1 MTTLDYGNLSSQILQ
16 EERAAL
22 IASATKQLKEQD
34 QEYFGTQTY
43 HNTVIFNLDVD
54 LGALENAKY
63 AVNAYSVKQYVNN
76 FFNQIL
82 SPTANIEYKGHVTFS
97 GVNPTQF
104 AQSPVIHNA
113 LSLSSI
119 DNLANFPEPEL
130 LKTPALVGDVKN
142 YIDETY
148 RLINLSLEYTAEQV
162 VEARLNQIL
171 PDAIDYFIDIS
182 LGEKLAYFS
191 DEYVFPRVEQ
201 QVSTALEVQVAPAV
215 SSAIQDDL
223 AAFAQSITNDYT
235 TAIARAIESIDPG
248 NSWTEAQIQNI
259 AAEVDNIVVP
269 DIVDT
274 QLNLKVAPM
283 AKAALADDLNA
294 LQASVTDAYQIEIAQ
309 AIAGIDQSGR
319 WSEAQI
325 QEIAAT
331 VDNVTVPEIVDTQL
345 NLKVAPM
352 AKAAL
357 ADDLN
362 ALQASVTDAYQIEIA
377 QAIAGIDQS
386 GRWSEAQIQEIAAA
400 VDNVTVPE
408 IVDTQLTLKV
418 APMAK
423 AALADDLNAL
433 QLSVTDAYQIE
444 IAQAI
449 AGIDQSGRWSEAQIQ
464 EIAAAVDNVTV
475 PEIVDTQLTL
485 KVAPM
490 AKAAL
495 ADDLNALQLSV
506 TDAYQTEI
514 AQAIAGIDQSGGWS
528 EAQIQEIA
536 AAVDNVTVPEIVDTQ
551 LNLKV
556 APMAKAALA
565 DDLNALQASVTDAYQ
580 TEIAQAIAGIDQSGG
595 WSEAQI
601 QEIAAAVDNVTVPD
615 IVANQLSTKLGS
627 LGDNTVADALSAM
640 AQSIT
645 TDYRNEISQAIES
658 IGQSNSWTQGQIE
671 EIAAAVDNIIVPDI
685 VDTQLSLKV
694 APLAKAALASD
705 LYQLETAVTEAYT
718 AAITQAVDNISQSNN
733 WTQAQIEEIAA
744 NIDMVTVP
752 DIVDAQL
759 NLKVAPLAITAIED
773 SLNALQAS
781 VTEAYR
787 AEIAQALQ
795 GIEPDDSWTQSQ
807 IENIAA
813 AVSTAI
819 TSDIVDNQL
828 SAKLGALG
836 DNTVADAL
844 SAMTQ
849 SITTS
854 YRAEINQAIEDIGQ
868 SSSWT
873 QGQIEEIAAA
883 VDNINVPDIVD
894 TQLNLKVAPLAK
906 AAIADD
912 LYQLENS
919 VTEAYTAAIVQAI
932 DNINQGSNWT
942 QAQIESIAA
951 NVDTITVP
959 DIVNNHL
966 NAKLGTLGEQ
976 TVADALFAMA
986 QSITTSYRT
995 EINQAIESID
1005 LGNSWTQAQI
1015 ENIAANVDSVNV
1027 PQLIDTQLSA
1037 KVAPLA
1043 KAALADDLNALVA
1056 SVTAAYQ
1063 AEITQAID
1071 SIEQGNQWTQAQI
1084 EDIAANVDSI
1094 TVPQLI
1100 DTQLSSK
1107 VAPLAKAALADDLNA
1122 LVASVTA
1129 AYQAEITQAIDSIDQ
1144 GNQWTQ
1150 AQIEDIAANVDTVTV
1165 PDIVDAQ
1172 LSLKVAP
1179 LAKVALADDLLAL
1192 ESAVTEAYNTAIT
1205 QALDSISQGNSWN
1218 QEQIESIAAAVDAI
1232 TVPSIVD
1239 NQLNAKLGE
1248 LGDQT
1253 VADALFAMAQSI
1265 TQTYRA
1271 EINQGIDQINNWT
1284 QGQIEDIAANVDT
1297 ITVPEIV
1304 DNHLN
1309 AKLGTLGEQTVADA
1323 LSTMAQSLT
1332 TSYRTEINQAI
1343 ESIDLG
1349 NSWTQ
1354 TQIENIAANVDSIN
1368 VPQIIDTQLS
1378 AKVAPLAKAA
1388 LADDLSALVASVTA
1402 AYQAEITQAI
1412 DSIAQGT
1419 QWTQAQIEDIAANVD
1434 IVTVPDIVDT
1444 QLTLKVAPLAQAALV
1459 DDLNALQAAV
1469 TEAYKA
1475 DIAQAIESMGQ
1486 GIWNQAQIEEIAAA
1500 VDNITVPDI
1509 VATILAERLG
1519 DLGEQTV
1526 ADTLS
1531 AISQSITQAY
1541 RTEIN
1546 EAIEQIAQGA
1556 WSQAQIEEI
1565 AAAVDSVTVP
1575 DMLDAQ
1581 LPARVAPLA
1590 QAAVENNLNALQT
1603 SITDAYRAEIA
1614 QAIENMGQGNQW
1626 TQAQIED
1633 IAAAIDHI
1641 VVPGIVDT
1649 QLEEKLA
1656 PLAQAALVDDLSAL
1670 QATVTEAYRAEI
1682 AQAIENIGQGIWSQ
1696 AQIEEIAAA
1705 VDNVTVPGIVEDK
1718 LNEKLGTFGE
1728 QTVADALSNLAQS
1741 ITETY
1746 RTELSQAIDSINL
1759 GNHWTQEQIQEIAA
1773 TVDAITVPDMI
1784 DAQLNEDTLWPIIAS
1799 KTAAQIDTHINGSV
1813 VPKIAQE
1820 VDKQLPDIL
1829 STVVQ
1834 LEISNQLPLFVSGEV
1849 DKAFGAITSELPSLV
1864 EFKINEGLK
1873 DEGSIAA
1880 YFQDNVTALAQGIVQ
1895 EYVDTT
1901 VSPFIELIVPEYALN
1916 EVQAA
1921 LQEAVPDLVD
1931 STVRTVVDTEVETLK
1946 STFIPNLVTL
1956 KLTETVPQLVEDR
1969 MAQILTRVSLPK
1981 RLRFEFSQQ
1990 STQWIVQHER
2000 NTKDFSIEIFNS
2012 QGVRMF
2018 AHHEIIDDMSFVVSL
2033 TEALT
2038 GFIDV
2043 VFYS

>member
-1 MTTLDYGNLSSQILQ
+1 Q
-16 EERAAL
+16 
-22 IASATKQLKEQD
+22 
-34 QEYFGTQTY
+34 
-43 HNTVIFNLDVD
+43 
-54 LGALENAKY
+54 
-63 AVNAYSVKQYVNN
+63 
-76 FFNQIL
+76 
-82 SPTANIEYKGHVTFS
+82 
-97 GVNPTQF
+97 
-104 AQSPVIHNA
+104 
-113 LSLSSI
+113 
-119 DNLANFPEPEL
+119 
-130 LKTPALVGDVKN
+130 
-142 YIDETY
+142 
-148 RLINLSLEYTAEQV
+148 
-162 VEARLNQIL
+162 
-171 PDAIDYFIDIS
+171 
-182 LGEKLAYFS
+182 
-191 DEYVFPRVEQ
+191 
-201 QVSTALEVQVAPAV
+201 
-215 SSAIQDDL
+215 
-223 AAFAQSITNDYT
+223 
-235 TAIARAIESIDPG
+235 AIAGIDQSG
-248 NSWTEAQIQNI
+248 RWSEAQIQEI
-259 AAEVDNIVVP
+259 AAAVDNVTVP
-269 DIVDT
+269 EIVDT
-274 QLNLKVAPM
+274 QLTLKVAPM

-294 LQASVTDAYQIEIAQ
+294 LQASVTDAYQ
-309 AIAGIDQSGR
+309 
-319 WSEAQI
+319 
-325 QEIAAT
+325 T
-331 VDNVTVPEIVDTQL
+331 
-345 NLKVAPM
+345 
-352 AKAAL
+352 
-357 ADDLN
+357 
-362 ALQASVTDAYQIEIA
+362 EIA

-433 QLSVTDAYQIE
+433 QASVTDAYQTE

-449 AGIDQSGRWSEAQIQ
+449 AGIDLSGGWSEAQIQ

-495 ADDLNALQLSV
+495 ADDLNALQASVTDAYQTEIAQAIAGIDQSGGWSEAQIQEIAAAVDNVTVPEIVDTQLNLKVAPMAKAALADDLNALQASV

-645 TDYRNEISQAIES
+645 TNYRNEISQAIES

-787 AEIAQALQ
+787 AEITQALQ
-795 GIEPDDSWTQSQ
+795 GIEPSDSWTQSQ

-828 SAKLGALG
+828 SVKLGALG

-883 VDNINVPDIVD
+883 VDNIIVPDIVD

-959 DIVNNHL
+959 DIVDNHL

-995 EINQAIESID
+995 EISQAIESID

-1063 AEITQAID
+1063 AEIIQAID

-1100 DTQLSSK
+1100 DTQLSAK

-1129 AYQAEITQAIDSIDQ
+1129 AYQAEITQAIDSIEQ

-1271 EINQGIDQINNWT
+1271 EINQAIEGIDQINNWT

-1412 DSIAQGT
+1412 DSIAQGN
-1419 QWTQAQIEDIAANVD
+1419 QWTQAQIESIAANVD
-1434 IVTVPDIVDT
+1434 TVTVPDIVDT
-1444 QLTLKVAPLAQAALV
+1444 QLALKVAPLAQAALV

-1682 AQAIENIGQGIWSQ
+1682 AQAIENIGQGIWNQ

-1705 VDNVTVPGIVEDK
+1705 VDNVIVPGIVEDK

-1901 VSPFIELIVPEYALN
+1901 VSPFIERIVPEYALN